1 MYKLL
6 PIDPMTGKPPS
17 IVVRLTDMTN
27 IPFDPDNTDYQAYLK
42 WVAEGNTP
50 EGATE

>member
-1 MYKLL
+1 MIYRLL
-6 PIDPMTGKPPS
+6 TTNMDGVKIYAKIDEDNLCRVTC
-17 IVVRLTDMTN
+17 TEN
-27 IPFDPDNTDYQAYLK
+27 DPEFLA